1 MKTTRLA
8 TLLAGVAGAMDA
20 ATGLGLVLL
29 PSFTLRMMGVA
40 APTGDA
46 LVFLRWVGAFVG
58 AVGASYLIALLRG
71 GAMRLREVFVFTLV
85 FRAAAGGYAAW
96 AVASGALDWRWIT
109 VALTDGALVAVQVW
123 LLRRGGWNDE

>member
-29 PSFTLRMMGVA
+29 PGFTLRMMGVA

-58 AVGASYLIALLRG
+58 AVGASYLIALIRG
-71 GAMRLREVFVFTLV
+71 GTMRLREVFVFTLV
-85 FRAAAGGYAAW
+85 FRVAAGGYAAW

-109 VALTDGALVAVQVW
+109 VALTDGALVAV
-123 LLRRGGWNDE
+123 